1 MQLEK
6 ILFKVKRGAIKRAG
20 ESVLGPRRSGISQS
34 QSQPKLLRTLNMH
47 VSNAH
52 NGSPAPHLDPKITSS
67 NKGRIQV
74 CACEH

>member
-1 MQLEK
+1 MQLKK

-20 ESVLGPRRSGISQS
+20 ESVLVSRRSGISPS

-47 VSNAH
+47 VSNARDR
-52 NGSPAPHLDPKITSS
+52 SPVPHLDPEITSS